1 MPAKMLAA
9 AVPKEEPLTLNGTLD
24 HFTLIHHQLLQMRNA
39 WAISQVRSLLICR
52 VATALNA

>member
-1 MPAKMLAA
+1 VPAKMLAA

-39 WAISQVRSLLICR
+39 WAISQVEPC
-52 VATALNA
+52 ALP

>member
-1 MPAKMLAA
+1 MAYKADVPAKMLAA

-39 WAISQVRSLLICR
+39 WAISQVAPNEFINL
-52 VATALNA
+52 